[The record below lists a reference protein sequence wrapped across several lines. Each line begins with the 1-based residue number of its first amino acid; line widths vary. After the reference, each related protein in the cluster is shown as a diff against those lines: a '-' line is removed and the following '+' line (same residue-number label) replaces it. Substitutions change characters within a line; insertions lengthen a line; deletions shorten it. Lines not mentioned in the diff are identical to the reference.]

1 MIGWSCSESRE
12 MISIEVEADNAL
24 PFYLLA
30 CLPTA
35 NAYNRLRTRRAAA
48 INWLVVVL
56 FDFVRATLWEKFE
69 KPAAVALEFRIVWC
83 NT

>member
-24 PFYLLA
+24 PFYLLV

-35 NAYNRLRTRRAAA
+35 NAYNRSRTRRAARDQLA
-48 INWLVVVL
+48 RRRPLRLCPRDVMGKV
-56 FDFVRATLWEKFE
+56 
-69 KPAAVALEFRIVWC
+69 
-83 NT
+83 